1 MRESENAHKGSIN
14 ENQPGDP
21 EKFANALIKM
31 SEEKNPA
38 LHLFVGQDA
47 YDMANVK
54 IAEVQKELE
63 QWKAVSVST
72 GF

>member
-1 MRESENAHKGSIN
+1 
-14 ENQPGDP
+14 
-21 EKFANALIKM
+21 
-31 SEEKNPA
+31 
-38 LHLFVGQDA
+38 
-47 YDMANVK
+47 MANVK